1 LKENELEK
9 RKGENAVLPW
19 VCDHPS
25 EALLD
30 SRIPSLGVQ
39 NELQIFQ
46 KLCEIL
52 ILHKRFS
59 AKTWNR
65 VGE

>member
-25 EALLD
+25 EVLLD
-30 SRIPSLGVQ
+30 LRIPSLGVQ

-46 KLCEIL
+46 KLCV